1 MGLQVVRPGAFTTIQ
16 DFGRIKYQHSGFS
29 EAGAMDHYALEI
41 ANRLVNNPIDE
52 AGIEMMLTGGSYFFD
67 EPAIIAMTG
76 GDCQPHLNGKKIPMY
91 QGVMVQAGDQLT
103 TKAIKN
109 GRFSYLA
116 LAGGFDL
123 PIVMGSRSTSTR
135 YLVGGFEGKP
145 LQAGDELA
153 FRQKIDLDQ
162 PHVLRKWAKIIRTD
176 QINELTLRVVMGPH
190 IDMFSADQVK
200 RFFGGSYQISRQADR
215 MGYRLKGTRLETEM
229 QANMLSE
236 GTVFG
241 AIQVPPEGQPIVLLA
256 DRQTTGGYPIIGVVC
271 TADLGKLVQCP
282 DRCIIK
288 FKMITV
294 KQAQTLIR
302 KQKENIRVTIE
313 EMGTTTVEPTD
324 DLSFTDVKELIE
336 AIDLTQLT
344 LFDYRNHKSKIT
356 LKKHSR

>member
-29 EAGAMDHYALEI
+29 EAGAMDRRALEI

-52 AGIEMMLTGGSYFFD
+52 AGIEMMLTGGSYLFD

-76 GDCQPHLNGKKIPMY
+76 GDCQPHINGKEIPMY
-91 QGVMVQAGDQLT
+91 QGVMVQAGDQLA

-109 GRFSYLA
+109 ARFSYLA
-116 LAGGFDL
+116 LSGGFDL
-123 PIVMGSRSTSTR
+123 PIIMGSRSTSTR
-135 YLVGGFEGKP
+135 YFVGGFEGRP
-145 LQAGDELA
+145 LQAGDNLA

-162 PHVLRKWAKIIRTD
+162 PHVLRKWPKITRTD
-176 QINELTLRVVMGPH
+176 RINELTVRVIKGPH

-200 RFFGGSYQISRQADR
+200 RFFDGSYHTSRQSDR

-229 QANMLSE
+229 QASMLSE

-241 AIQVPPEGQPIVLLA
+241 AIQIPPEGQPIVLLA

-271 TADLGKLVQCP
+271 MADLGKLVQCP
-282 DRCIIK
+282 DRCTIK

-294 KQAQTLIR
+294 KQAQALIR
-302 KQKENIRVTIE
+302 KQKENIRMMMETME
-313 EMGTTTVEPTD
+313 LTTVEPTD
-324 DLSFTDVKELIE
+324 DFSFTDVKALIE
-336 AIDLTQLT
+336 AIDLTELT
-344 LFDYRNHKSKIT
+344 LFDYRSHNSKIT
-356 LKKHSR
+356 LKKHNK